1 MNIGT
6 DRRAFVKWAAA
17 LPLLGT
23 IAIRGAVDRALAAV
37 ARNGKDFNNNI
48 YTRIGVRPLIN
59 ARGHWTY
66 LSSTL
71 ELPEVRAASQEAS
84 EYFVDIFELNQAV
97 GKRLAQLTGAEYGM
111 ITAGVAAAMAAATAA
126 CLAGSD
132 PKKIWQLP
140 DTAGMKSEV
149 IMFGGRTAFDSAIR
163 LAGAKLVIVK
173 TLDELKTAINDSTA
187 MVYTQLSDDQ
197 VEKALTIAK
206 RSSIPLFLDRA
217 GGIPPIEALSRYAK
231 MGVDLYSFSGGKGLK
246 GPMCSGVLLGR
257 KDLIEAALANYCPW
271 EGAICRPMKVGKE
284 EIMGCLAAI
293 EAWMKY
299 DLKDMYSKWTA
310 QLERTKTLVESVPGV
325 NGEIFMP
332 PGVGQ
337 HFPWLAVDWDERA
350 FGLTVHECWEKL
362 REGNPR
368 IEVLINNN
376 PSAVPGVEEQAPKQ
390 SAGVRPGKGG
400 RGPNAETLQ
409 IISLNIEPG
418 QELVIG
424 KRLRDILREA
434 RQHAP
439 KMT

>member
-1 MNIGT
+1 MSIGT
-6 DRRAFVKWAAA
+6 DRRAFMKWAAA
-17 LPLLGT
+17 VPLLGT
-23 IAIRGAVDRALAAV
+23 IAIRGAFDRGMAAV
-37 ARNGKDFNNNI
+37 TRNAKDFNNNI

-71 ELPEVRAASQEAS
+71 ELPEARAASEEAS
-84 EYFVDIFELNQAV
+84 QYFVDIFELNQAV
-97 GKRLAQLTGAEYGM
+97 GKRLAELTGAEFGM
-111 ITAGVAAAMAAATAA
+111 ITAGVAAAMAAGTAA
-126 CLAGSD
+126 CFAGSD

-140 DTAGMKSEV
+140 DTTGMKSEV
-149 IMFGGRTAFDSAIR
+149 VMLGGRTAFDSAIR
-163 LAGAKLVIVK
+163 LAGAKLIMSK
-173 TLDELKTAINDSTA
+173 TLDELKPALNGYTA
-187 MVYTQLSDDQ
+187 MVYTQLPDDQ
-197 VEKALTIAK
+197 VEKALAITKSAGV
-206 RSSIPLFLDRA
+206 PLFLDRA
-217 GGIPPIEALSRYAK
+217 GGIPPIEAMSRYAK

-271 EGAICRPMKVGKE
+271 EGAIGRPMKVGKE

-310 QLERTKTLVESVPGV
+310 QLESITTLVESVPGV
-325 NGEIFMP
+325 SGEIFMP
-332 PGVGQ
+332 PGTGQ

-350 FGLTVHECWEKL
+350 FGLTVRDCWQKL

-418 QELVIG
+418 QELIIG
-424 KRLRDILREA
+424 KRLRDILKEA
-434 RQHAP
+434 RRQAAR
-439 KMT
+439 

>member
-1 MNIGT
+1 MSMET
-6 DRRAFVKWAAA
+6 DRRAFMKWAAA
-17 LPLLGT
+17 LPLLGA
-23 IAIRGAVDRALAAV
+23 IAVRGALERAV
-37 ARNGKDFNNNI
+37 AATTRNGKDFNNNI

-71 ELPEVRAASQEAS
+71 ALPEVRVATEEASQ
-84 EYFVDIFELNQAV
+84 YFVDIFELNQAV
-97 GKRLAQLTGAEYGM
+97 GKRLADLTGAESGM
-111 ITAGVAAAMAAATAA
+111 ITAGVAAAMAVGTAA

-140 DTAGMKSEV
+140 DTVGMKSEV
-149 IMFGGRTAFDSAIR
+149 IMLGGRTAFDSAIR
-163 LAGAKLVIVK
+163 LAGAKLAVAK
-173 TLDELKTAINDSTA
+173 TPDELKTAMNYNTA
-187 MVYTQLSDDQ
+187 MVYTQLPDDQ
-197 VEKALTIAK
+197 VEKALGITKSAGV
-206 RSSIPLFLDRA
+206 PLFLDRA
-217 GGIPPIEALSRYAK
+217 GGIPPIEAMSRYAK

-257 KDLIEAALANYCPW
+257 KDLIESALANYCPW
-271 EGAICRPMKVGKE
+271 EGAVCRAMKVGKE

-299 DLKDMYSKWTA
+299 DLKDRYSKWTA

-325 NGEIFMP
+325 SGEIFMP
-332 PGVGQ
+332 PGTGQ

-350 FGLTVHECWEKL
+350 FGFTVKECWQKL

-390 SAGVRPGKGG
+390 KAGIRPGKGG
-400 RGPNAETLQ
+400 RGPSAETLQ
-409 IISLNIEPG
+409 ILSLNIEPG
-418 QELVIG
+418 QELIIG

-434 RQHAP
+434 RQQAP
-439 KMT
+439 KA

>member
-1 MNIGT
+1 MSIVT
-6 DRRAFVKWAAA
+6 DRRAFMKWAAA

-23 IAIRGAVDRALAAV
+23 IAVRGTFDRAMAAV
-37 ARNGKDFNNNI
+37 TRNDKDFNNNI

-71 ELPEVRAASQEAS
+71 ELPEVRAASEEAS
-84 EYFVDIFELNQAV
+84 QYFVDIYELNHAV
-97 GKRLAQLTGAEYGM
+97 GQRLAELTGAEFGM
-111 ITAGVAAAMAAATAA
+111 ITAGVAAAMAAGTAA

-140 DTAGMKSEV
+140 DTTGMKSEV
-149 IMFGGRTAFDSAIR
+149 VMLGGRTAFDSAIR
-163 LAGAKLVIVK
+163 LAGAKLVIAK
-173 TLDELKTAINDSTA
+173 TVDELKNAINENTA
-187 MVYTQLSDDQ
+187 MVYTQLGDDQ
-197 VEKALTIAK
+197 VKKALAITK
-206 RSSIPLFLDRA
+206 GGGVPLFLDRA
-217 GGIPPIEALSRYAK
+217 GGIPPIEAMSRYAK

-257 KDLIEAALANYCPW
+257 RDLIESAMANYCPW
-271 EGAICRPMKVGKE
+271 EGAIARPMKVGKE

-293 EAWMKY
+293 EAWRKY
-299 DLKDMYSKWTA
+299 DLKDMYATWTA
-310 QLERTKTLVESVPGV
+310 QLGRTRTLVESVPGV
-325 NGEIFMP
+325 TGEIFIP
-332 PGVGQ
+332 PGTSQ
-337 HFPWLAVDWDERA
+337 QFPWLAVDWDERA
-350 FGLTVHECWEKL
+350 FGLTVQECWRKL

-400 RGPNAETLQ
+400 RGPSAETLQ

-418 QELVIG
+418 QELIIG
-424 KRLRDILREA
+424 KRLRDILKEA
-434 RQHAP
+434 RRHASNA
-439 KMT
+439 

>member
-1 MNIGT
+1 MGT
-6 DRRAFVKWAAA
+6 DRRAFMKWAAA
-17 LPLLGT
+17 LPLLGA
-23 IAIRGAVDRALAAV
+23 IAARGALDRAVAAV
-37 ARNGKDFNNNI
+37 TRNGRDFNNNI
-48 YTRIGVRPLIN
+48 YTHIGVRPLIN

-71 ELPEVRAASQEAS
+71 ELPEVRAASEEAS
-84 EYFVDIFELNQAV
+84 QYFVDIFELNQAV
-97 GKRLAQLTGAEYGM
+97 GKRLADLTGAEYGM
-111 ITAGVAAAMAAATAA
+111 ITAGVAAAMAAGTAA

-149 IMFGGRTAFDSAIR
+149 IMLGGRTAFDSAIR
-163 LAGAKLVIVK
+163 LAGAKLVLAK
-173 TLDELKTAINDSTA
+173 TLDELKTAMNDNTA
-187 MVYTQLSDDQ
+187 MVYTQLPDDQ
-197 VEKALTIAK
+197 VEKALGITKSAGV
-206 RSSIPLFLDRA
+206 PLFLDRA
-217 GGIPPIEALSRYAK
+217 GGIPPIEAMSRYAK

-257 KDLIEAALANYCPW
+257 KDIIESALANYCPW
-271 EGAICRPMKVGKE
+271 EGAICRAMKVGKE

-293 EAWMKY
+293 ETWMKY
-299 DLKDMYSKWTA
+299 DLKDMYSRWTA

-325 NGEIFMP
+325 SGEIFMP
-332 PGVGQ
+332 PGTGQ

-350 FGLTVHECWEKL
+350 FGLTVKECWQKL

-390 SAGVRPGKGG
+390 KAGVRPGKGS
-400 RGPNAETLQ
+400 RGPSAETLQ
-409 IISLNIEPG
+409 ILSLNIEPG
-418 QELVIG
+418 QELIIG

-434 RQHAP
+434 RQQAS
-439 KMT
+439 KA